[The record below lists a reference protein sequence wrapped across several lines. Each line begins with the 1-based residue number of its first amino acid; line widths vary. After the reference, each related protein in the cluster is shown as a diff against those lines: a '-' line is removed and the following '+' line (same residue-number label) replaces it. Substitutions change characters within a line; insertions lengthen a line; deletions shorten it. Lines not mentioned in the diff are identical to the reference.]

1 MDGVS
6 WIKLQTDMFNNR
18 KIKQI
23 EDLPDADSVLVIWF
37 KLLFL
42 AGCVNDC
49 GLIYFSKDIP
59 YTEQMLATEFNR
71 PLTTIQYALNIFV
84 RFHMIEIVN
93 DIILVSN
100 WEHYQNAAKLAEIRE
115 YNRLAKQKSREK
127 QKMLPTEK
135 ESAKEKEYYIDLEA
149 EDIEKEGVNDMSKTC
164 QRQDSFADELDSY
177 DVQIKKPRKKKKED
191 MTIEDIPKSYI
202 DILDANKL
210 DGELKSEFLYFILM
224 RIQSSKKYTLHAL
237 ELSIKK
243 VRKLYP
249 NNVNKQIECIS
260 QSIERGWEGLFEIN
274 GNYKRYGAT
283 GVQLAQERDSS
294 LDVIF

>member
-23 EDLPDADSVLVIWF
+23 EDLPDADSILVIWF

-49 GLIYFSKDIP
+49 GYIYFSKDIP

-93 DIILVSN
+93 DLILVSN
-100 WEHYQNAAKLAEIRE
+100 WEHYQNADKLAEIRE

-127 QKMLPTEK
+127 QKLLSTEK
-135 ESAKEKEYYIDLEA
+135 ERTKEKDNKEKKDKDID
-149 EDIEKEGVNDMSKTC
+149 IEGVNDVSLTC
-164 QRQDSFADELDSY
+164 QGHDTFAEELDSI
-177 DVQIKKPRKKKKED
+177 DARNNQIRAKKNDGKNIPPTLEEVAEKKKKKSYTVDAETFIAHYESNGWMIGKTKMKNWHSALVTWQKGENKKPR
-191 MTIEDIPKSYI
+191 
-202 DILDANKL
+202 
-210 DGELKSEFLYFILM
+210 
-224 RIQSSKKYTLHAL
+224 
-237 ELSIKK
+237 
-243 VRKLYP
+243 
-249 NNVNKQIECIS
+249 
-260 QSIERGWEGLFEIN
+260 
-274 GNYKRYGAT
+274 YGST
-283 GVQLAQERDSS
+283 GVQLAQERDNT
-294 LDVIF
+294 LDGVF